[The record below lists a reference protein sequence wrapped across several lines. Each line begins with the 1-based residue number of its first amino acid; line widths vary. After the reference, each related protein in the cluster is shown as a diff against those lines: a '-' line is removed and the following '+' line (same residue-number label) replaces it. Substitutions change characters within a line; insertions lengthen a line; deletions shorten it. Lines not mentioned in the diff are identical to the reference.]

1 MPRRPTAAAARP
13 GRAGAGSP
21 RRAAATAA
29 AAKAAAAAAAAA
41 EPELDAIVVGAG
53 YGGLTTATQL
63 AARGAKVVC
72 LEKYVIPGGSG
83 GRYERAG
90 YR

>member
-1 MPRRPTAAAARP
+1 MPRRPAAAAARP
-13 GRAGAGSP
+13 GRAGAAPP
-21 RRAAATAA
+21 RRAAATA
-29 AAKAAAAAAAAA
+29 KAAAGAAAG
-41 EPELDAIVVGAG
+41 PELDAIVVGAG

>member
-21 RRAAATAA
+21 RRAAATA
-29 AAKAAAAAAAAA
+29 AAAAAAAAA

-83 GRYERAG
+83 GRYEREG

>member
-13 GRAGAGSP
+13 GWAGAGSP
-21 RRAAATAA
+21 RGTAA

>member
-1 MPRRPTAAAARP
+1 MEQTDC
-13 GRAGAGSP
+13 
-21 RRAAATAA
+21 
-29 AAKAAAAAAAAA
+29 
-41 EPELDAIVVGAG
+41 ELDAIVVGAG

>member
-21 RRAAATAA
+21 RGT